1 VFVDTARI
9 YVKAGDGG
17 NGAIAFRREKHVP
30 RGGPAGGDGG
40 RGGDVV
46 VVADEGLR
54 TLMDFRYQRH
64 FKAERGENGRGKNQ
78 NGADGEDLIIRVP
91 VGTLIYDEDGRL
103 LADLTTH
110 QQRVVVAKGGRGGRG
125 NTRFASAKNPA
136 PYISE
141 NGEPGEERWLQL
153 ELKLLADVGL
163 IGFPSVG
170 KSTLLASVSAARPKI
185 ADYHF
190 TTLSPNLGVV
200 DVGDGRSFVLADLPG
215 LIEGAHQG
223 VGLGHEFLRHAERTR
238 CLIHVIDMAAIEGRD
253 PVNDYHLINRE
264 LALYSPA
271 LARRPQV
278 VAANKMDLP
287 DAARNLERFRRE
299 VPDVP
304 VFPISAATGEGVRAL
319 MLAVAEML
327 ERLPEPEPVSDQE
340 PVLFAP
346 EEEEPFVVRKENGV
360 FVVSG
365 KRVEKLVKMTN
376 FQHHDSILRF
386 ARIIRKMGIEDALL
400 QAGIE
405 EGDTVQI
412 GDRQF
417 EYTRG
422 LDMG

>member
-1 VFVDTARI
+1 MFVDTARI

-141 NGEPGEERWLQL
+141 NGEPGEERWVQL

>member
-141 NGEPGEERWLQL
+141 NGEPGEERWVQL

>member
-1 VFVDTARI
+1 MFVDTARI

>member
-46 VVADEGLR
+46 VVADEGVR

-287 DAARNLERFRRE
+287 DAARNFERFRRE